1 MRLAKREVTSFDEI
15 REIIERC
22 DVCRIAL
29 NAEGAPYIVPLN
41 FGFEFRQG
49 ERLTLWFHGAVE
61 GRKLD
66 LIGAGTDAGFEMDTD
81 HELLTGEKAC
91 DYSMNFASVI
101 GHGRIS
107 KVTDDAERLHGLEIL
122 MKHYGGEELPFD
134 ESLLPRTCV
143 LKLEAENYTCKR
155 LKK

>member
-15 REIIERC
+15 KGIIERC

-29 NAEGAPYIVPLN
+29 NTDGAPYIVPLN

-49 ERLTLWFHGAVE
+49 EKLTLWFHCAME

-66 LIGAGTDAGFEMDTD
+66 LIGDGVSAGFEMDTD
-81 HELLTGEKAC
+81 HELISEDKAC
-91 DYSMNFASVI
+91 GYSMNYASII
-101 GHGRIS
+101 GHGGIS
-107 KVTDDAERLHGLEIL
+107 KVTDGAERLRGLKIL
-122 MKHYGGEELPFD
+122 MAHYGGAELPFD
-134 ESLLPRTCV
+134 EALLPRTCV
-143 LKLEAENYTCKR
+143 LKLEAENYSCKR